1 MDKFT
6 VIDDFIPLTYQR
18 EIETLL
24 LSPQFPWYYTKDVTY
39 SNDYID
45 NKKAPAL
52 SHLLKERGSPTSQY
66 FSFFLPMAYVASE
79 FVKMQF
85 NDVLRCRTF
94 LQLPLNESFV
104 DLKVDSLHIDDSTRH
119 LVLLYY
125 VLDADGDTIIVD
137 KEFINKEEKNLKHTF
152 CFSGEN
158 YVNNVNYQI
167 NYFKEKTKNSNHSI
181 KVIYPKESINIL
193 VDYILKN
200 VLGKIK

>member
-6 VIDDFIPLTYQR
+6 VIDDFIPSTYQR

-24 LSPQFPWYYTKDVTY
+24 LSPQFPWYFTKDVTY
-39 SNDYID
+39 TDDHID

-104 DLKVDSLHIDDSTRH
+104 DLKVDSLHVDDSTRH

-137 KEFINKEEKNLKHTF
+137 KEFINKEEKNLKYNDYNIVAKVTPKKGRAVLFDGRYYHTAEQPKQNVR
-152 CFSGEN
+152 CV
-158 YVNNVNYQI
+158 VN
-167 NYFKEKTKNSNHSI
+167 F
-181 KVIYPKESINIL
+181 NI
-193 VDYILKN
+193 V
-200 VLGKIK
+200 